1 MGEKFC
7 TRDDRDHQV
16 LKDLRQLTE
25 EKDSSGLQ
33 IMSLHTTCVIGLKI
47 LGYNIT
53 INFSTQQKTD
63 DFPLVTGSNADTNEG
78 LGNVLLIM

>member
-33 IMSLHTTCVIGLKI
+33 IMSLHTTYVIGLKI
-47 LGYNIT
+47 LRYNIT
-53 INFSTQQKTD
+53 INFSTQQKID
-63 DFPLVTGSNADTNEG
+63 DFSI
-78 LGNVLLIM
+78 GNRV